1 MEPRLHKI
9 LENAVLEGE
18 QVLVRP
24 HVAEDAEAAFALTH
38 RREAVL
44 RWLLWSGPET
54 VEELESFY
62 RAWRV
67 GTHDADDY
75 HFAICRR
82 SDEELVGSIG
92 LRFIG
97 HPGTGDV
104 GYWVGEPHWNHG
116 YASEAVKLVSHLAFE
131 HLDAHAL
138 TSWVFLGNDSS
149 RRVLEKA
156 GFRYVRTST
165 RGHQGRDPVP
175 EWSLALLRDEWKGRE
190 QVWKPRSE
198 SVIAVP

>member
-1 MEPRLHKI
+1 MRL
-9 LENAVLEGE
+9 G
-18 QVLVRP
+18 
-24 HVAEDAEAAFALTH
+24 VADPVPQGLADGVGQGALAGLDAAH
-38 RREAVL
+38 L
-44 RWLLWSGPET
+44 RLGVSDYAPSGSA
-54 VEELESFY
+54 ESVY